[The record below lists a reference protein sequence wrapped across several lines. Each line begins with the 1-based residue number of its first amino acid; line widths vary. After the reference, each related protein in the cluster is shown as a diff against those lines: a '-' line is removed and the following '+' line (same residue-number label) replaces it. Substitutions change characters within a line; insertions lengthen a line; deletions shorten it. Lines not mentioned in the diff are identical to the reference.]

1 MVKDGSRR
9 MSRAL
14 FLPKKEDDTQESVPL
29 EVSADSPLASFD
41 SEETP
46 EKVRHVSV

>member
-1 MVKDGSRR
+1 MVKDGSRHT
-9 MSRAL
+9 SRAL
-14 FLPKKEDDTQESVPL
+14 FLPKEEEGTEESLPL
-29 EVSADSPLASFD
+29 EVSTDSPLASFD